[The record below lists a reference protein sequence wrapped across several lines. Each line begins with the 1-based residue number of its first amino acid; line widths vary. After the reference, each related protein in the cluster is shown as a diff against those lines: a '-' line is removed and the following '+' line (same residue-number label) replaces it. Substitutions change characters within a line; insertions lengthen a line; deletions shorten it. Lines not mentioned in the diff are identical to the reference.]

1 MTNINGYTEYLNGN
15 NVNPLP
21 QQTIPEPPTPTNK
34 DDTLVTTNTP
44 GSHQGPPASPQN
56 KVSSL
61 SDAMQSVTDEVEKES
76 PWRAYCRHMKEVFAS
91 PAAFFGLGRIKQIV
105 TGKVGLFSNQF
116 DSTLKIDPTTGMY
129 VDKETGAAVDQ
140 EVPLESYMRQS
151 REASTSEAG
160 IIKGTFARM
169 KQFLIT
175 GEATPAAW
183 FNSNMEV
190 DQKTGE
196 WVKKPTQSVASNKSP
211 GLAEERLAKYGDPSQ
226 GIAGEIPNSQ
236 EELHQ

>member
-1 MTNINGYTEYLNGN
+1 MTNINGYTGYLNGN
-15 NVNPLP
+15 NINPLP
-21 QQTIPEPPTPTNK
+21 QQTIPVPPTSVNK

-44 GSHQGPPASPQN
+44 DHQGPSSSSRSET
-56 KVSSL
+56 SSL
-61 SDAMQSVTDEVEKES
+61 SDAMRSVTDEVEKES
-76 PWRAYCRHMKEVFAS
+76 PWRAYCRHVKELFAS
-91 PAAFFGLGRIKQIV
+91 PTAFFGFGRIKQIV

-129 VDKETGAAVDQ
+129 VDRETGAAVDQ

-196 WVKKPTQSVASNKSP
+196 WVKKPAQSVASNKSP

-226 GIAGEIPNSQ
+226 GIAGETPNSQ
-236 EELHQ
+236 EELYQ